1 MCTYPEPVDPIVD
14 WQTER
19 AVLQTNPN
27 GPELSDLLE
36 VQRRMMRI
44 PVQYPVILLCKIT
57 NVGR

>member
-1 MCTYPEPVDPIVD
+1 LVDSPLANHLVVVGMCTYPEPVDPIRD

-27 GPELSDLLE
+27 GPELPDLLE

-44 PVQYPVILLCKIT
+44 PVQ
-57 NVGR
+57 